1 LCKNKVLR
9 VLLIDNYD
17 SFTFNIVSLLK
28 QCGVDEICIMQNDTI
43 DFVMADTFQYIII
56 SPGPKT
62 PQESGEIVPFIQHF
76 ATTKN
81 ILGICLGHQAIGVAF
96 GARLIQL
103 QHPQHGAQQQLQV
116 VENQKIFE
124 HIAANT
130 TIGLYHS
137 WAIDAS
143 SLPACFS
150 ITSNNANGVIMSIAH
165 QSFHLIGLQF
175 HPESYI
181 TTQGLQMMKNW
192 LGIIDK

>member
-1 LCKNKVLR
+1 MR

-28 QCGVDEICIMQNDTI
+28 QCGVEEICIMQNDTI
-43 DFVMADTFQYIII
+43 DFVKAATFQYIII
-56 SPGPKT
+56 SPGPKI
-62 PQESGEIVPFIQHF
+62 PQESGDIIPFIQRF

-81 ILGICLGHQAIGVAF
+81 ILGICLGHQAIAVAF
-96 GARLIQL
+96 GAELVQL
-103 QHPQHGAQQQLQV
+103 RQPQHGAQQQLQIIG
-116 VENQKIFE
+116 KPIIFE
-124 HIAANT
+124 HISENT

-137 WAIDAS
+137 WAVDIS

-150 ITSNNANGVIMSIAH
+150 VTSTNKNGIIMSIAH
-165 QSFHLIGLQF
+165 QSFKLIGLQF

-192 LGIIDK
+192 LGAIDK